1 MDLVYRPD
9 FSMVNYTVSHTESP
23 KRNLGAI
30 PESSDSGTSSN
41 VALRH
46 THLARCTNTLAR
58 VRPAILQGHRQ
69 IFQTEKQLSLC
80 ATSGRVASVGTFAR
94 EEESA
99 KLYEASTHNIDS
111 SQVRMGETNDP
122 HPPSED
128 EIAFLF
134 SCNYCVYFVDI
145 IGSTRITAAINDP
158 NRTRQYYSMFFSKMG
173 PIARRFNARV
183 IKMAGDCLIC
193 YFPKTADQ
201 TNNFAFKD
209 VLECGRAM
217 IAAHDGINFELKV
230 MNLPPLQYRISADY
244 GRVEIA
250 KSTTS
255 RTEDLF
261 GSTMNLC
268 AKINRMAAQ
277 NGMVIGGDLYQ
288 IIKSFSFNDYAF
300 EDVGGYDIGLKH
312 SYPVYSVTA
321 KTRRSSDSSAPIVS
335 SRSSGRD
342 VFRRLHLSKENSQGS
357 NLGDVRCSANVM
369 VVDDEPDMLLTFRE
383 FLGFE
388 GHHADVF
395 ANPDEALKRYSEVNA
410 SHYDLIILDIRMP
423 GMNGLQ
429 LYQRL
434 KAINSEINVIF
445 ITALD
450 AADELCSIFSGILP
464 HNVIKKPVIR
474 EQFIDKVES
483 CLIARG
489 HH

>member
-1 MDLVYRPD
+1 MDIVHHSD
-9 FSMVNYTVSHTESP
+9 FTMVNFVVSDVRGPRS
-23 KRNLGAI
+23 NLMSTRD
-30 PESSDSGTSSN
+30 SSDTSTGSN
-41 VALRH
+41 IATPDMHVARNVYA
-46 THLARCTNTLAR
+46 LASLGPSIPRSY
-58 VRPAILQGHRQ
+58 RQ
-69 IFQTEKQLSLC
+69 IFQYEKRLSSC
-80 ATSGRVASVGTFAR
+80 RTHSHVASTGMFAH
-94 EEESA
+94 EEEYA
-99 KLYEASTHNIDS
+99 KLNEDSTHNSDS
-111 SQVRMGETNDP
+111 VQIRTREKDVLHSP
-122 HPPSED
+122 LED

-158 NRTRQYYSMFFSKMG
+158 NRTRQYYSMFFSKIG
-173 PIARRFNARV
+173 PIARRFNARI

-201 TNNFAFKD
+201 TNNIAFRD

-250 KSTTS
+250 KSATS

-288 IIKSFSFNDYAF
+288 IIRSFSFDDYAF
-300 EDVGGYDIGLKH
+300 EDIGGYDIGLRH
-312 SYPVYSVTA
+312 SYPVYSVKA
-321 KTRRSSDSSAPIVS
+321 KTHRSEHKSTSIASAKP
-335 SRSSGRD
+335 
-342 VFRRLHLSKENSQGS
+342 FRQDILHTLHVSKENPQASSLRDTHSG
-357 NLGDVRCSANVM
+357 ANVM
-369 VVDDEPDMLLTFRE
+369 VVDDEPDMLLTFKE

-395 ANPDEALKRYSEVNA
+395 ANSEEALKRYSDVNV

-429 LYQRL
+429 LYQKL
-434 KAINSEINVIF
+434 KAINSEVNVIF

-450 AADELCSIFSGILP
+450 AADELCSIFSGVLP
-464 HNVIKKPVIR
+464 HNIIKKPVIR

-483 CLIARG
+483 CLISYR
-489 HH
+489 H